1 MADNKIVL
9 KDADLEKKQTL
20 TRIFQK
26 ADRTITG
33 EEVKCRVVFPD
44 WTGRTVTGG
53 APAMND
59 GEVITFDGAQI
70 GDLTDLKELVA
81 LNGLNYH
88 ELAHLLY
95 TPRQRSIPS
104 TMRGYGTFRTFNVLE
119 DQRIESMFT
128 SLYPATKAYFT
139 MTVMKH
145 IVGNSKPENIFPLVW
160 GRKYLGIEL
169 RTRLARVYK
178 HQDHVEEIKAII
190 DEYRTLT
197 LPRDIKRAE
206 ELVIRMNRLISI
218 TDADDADPF
227 QHSANNKPMNRGKV
241 EGARDQD
248 AAHEFREQE
257 DEVQSEIDKDAQSQ
271 LDQEDKE
278 RAEASGSA
286 SNSPSSESGDNT
298 EESGEDAGED
308 AEGTNDDASGDGSEE
323 SENGS
328 EGSKDVSEDGSE
340 ESESGSEDG
349 EDGVGGDDSEDS
361 ATGSGDL
368 EGEEPEAGDNEEAQ
382 DSDADGSTESGG
394 GNGVGHSS
402 PAPLDREDI
411 DREIEK
417 IKVAGTESMESVMSN
432 ADVVSDAESK
442 RKLVLD
448 GDGKVSLD
456 DIPAA
461 EVDKYREVQ
470 LDGTHRNVSKKVGMQ
485 FERIARDLDPGFLTH
500 RDSGRVN
507 VQRAMRGDDLDTV
520 FDQWDSG
527 KYDAAEMEIVLGVDI
542 STSMSGHMTEL
553 SEAVWSILQSLQ
565 SLGKAVSVTAL
576 TFNTTQ
582 SVIYGGK
589 VKHLP
594 NKAPIYKAS
603 GGTEPS
609 EMLETAKR
617 IFRATNKK
625 NRILLL
631 LSDGSWGNTE
641 ENNATIASLNAAG
654 IVTGLMHFED
664 PMSTFWGPVNNDDG
678 TPYDFSHGA
687 KVFHRSTSLSD
698 LIPFVS
704 GVVKKSMKG

>member
-33 EEVKCRVVFPD
+33 EEVKCRVAFPD
-44 WTGRTVTGG
+44 WRTVSPTGG

-59 GEVITFDGAQI
+59 GEVITFDGSQI

-104 TMRGYGTFRTFNVLE
+104 TLRGYYTFRTFNVLE

-145 IVGNSKPENIFPLVW
+145 IVGNAKPETIFPLIW

-169 RTRLARVYK
+169 RTRLARIYRNQ
-178 HQDHVEEIKAII
+178 HHVEEIKAII

-197 LPRDIKRAE
+197 LPREMSRAT
-206 ELVIRMNRLISI
+206 ELVLRMNALVSNS
-218 TDADDADPF
+218 DMDNSDPF
-227 QHSANNKPMNRGKV
+227 QHSSRNKPMNRGKV

-257 DEVQSEIDKDAQSQ
+257 DEVQDEIDKEAQAQ
-271 LDQEDKE
+271 LDQEDQE
-278 RAEASGSA
+278 RAEASNTS
-286 SNSPSSESGDNT
+286 SNSPSSESSDSA
-298 EESGEDAGED
+298 EEAGED
-308 AEGTNDDASGDGSEE
+308 AEGTGSDESEDGSEE

-328 EGSKDVSEDGSE
+328 EGGSE
-340 ESESGSEDG
+340 ESANESEEGSEDG
-349 EDGVGGDDSEDS
+349 EGSGDSDEAEGADDADNS

-368 EGEEPEAGDNEEAQ
+368 EGEDAEEGDSEDPEGSDN
-382 DSDADGSTESGG
+382 SSSTEASGG
-394 GNGVGHSS
+394 SGVGNTS
-402 PAPLDREDI
+402 PVPLDREDI

-417 IKVAGTESMESVMSN
+417 IKAAGTESISNVMSN

-456 DIPAA
+456 DIPQA

-542 STSMSGHMTEL
+542 STSMAGHMTEL
-553 SEAVWSILQSLQ
+553 SEAVWTILQSLQ

-589 VKHLP
+589 VTHLP
-594 NKAPIYKAS
+594 NKAPIYKAQ
-603 GGTEPS
+603 GGTNPD

-617 IFRATNKK
+617 IFRATSKK
-625 NRILLL
+625 NRILLM

-641 ENNATIASLNAAG
+641 DNNATIASLNAAG
-654 IVTGLMHFED
+654 VVTGLMHFDD
-664 PMSTFWGPVNNDDG
+664 PNSAFWGPMTNDDG

-687 KVFHRSTSLSD
+687 KVFHRSKSLSD